1 MIQILKPLKKDYLMW
16 GSVVL
21 AGLTSFVSFPRV
33 SDINWHTIGSLT
45 MLMLVIAGC
54 TQFGFLKNISQFLIN
69 ITKNQRQL
77 MQIMVGF
84 SFFSSM
90 LLTNDVAIL
99 TLVPLYLTIAE
110 RQNMSIIMPVVLL
123 TIAAN
128 LGSAVTPF
136 GNPQNIYLVAN
147 YHLSL
152 LSFFQ
157 STWILS
163 VASFIILTLSTFFF
177 KRKPL
182 TKTNYTYQSITK
194 KNQFIL
200 VFSFIV
206 ALLGLL
212 NLVNLWLAFI
222 VVLCSILSL
231 KWQVILDIDYGLL
244 LTFIGFFI
252 IIGNLGRLAIV
263 HELVTQLTTTTWQTY
278 LTTII
283 SSQFISNFPAAIL
296 LSQFTSNGPILLLGS
311 NIGGLGTLVAS
322 LANILAFKQFSKEYS
337 QQKCKFLVV
346 FTLFNLLLLLI
357 LIPIIWLLSQ

>member
-99 TLVPLYLTIAE
+99 TLVPLY
-110 RQNMSIIMPVVLL
+110 L

-252 IIGNLGRLAIV
+252 LIGNLGRLAIV
-263 HELVTQLTTTTWQTY
+263 HELITQLTTTTWQTY

-337 QQKCKFLVV
+337 QQKRKFLVV
-346 FTLFNLLLLLI
+346 FTLINLLLLLI